1 MLPLSALMVQ
11 GGGILWY
18 RVTYRESLRPL
29 WLLLAAA
36 IVISASPFAIARA
49 MSISCFDALALPLTI
64 ECSAGRLESA
74 GYALIRVLASALVA
88 AVSADVV
95 QKARYRRD
103 KPRSLAGW
111 AMAPLLFLALLASQ
125 AIVPPSSL
133 PRVMEGDWWRWG
145 PLPGLSNVAAMAAT
159 EELFWRGF
167 LQEALLR
174 LAPKRYSLPLA
185 VTVVAA
191 IWALLHVVWADYE
204 EISAVV
210 PLFIVAICFGAV
222 AHRWGVMV
230 TTVVHV
236 AFNICVFLS
245 LGE

>member
-1 MLPLSALMVQ
+1 MAQCVGEKARVPSREAQSPTPRSAPLVTLQ
-11 GGGILWY
+11 
-18 RVTYRESLRPL
+18 VTYI
-29 WLLLAAA
+29 W
-36 IVISASPFAIARA
+36 ASRYFHYRSFQPVWGF
-49 MSISCFDALALPLTI
+49 
-64 ECSAGRLESA
+64 GR
-74 GYALIRVLASALVA
+74 RH
-88 AVSADVV
+88 
-95 QKARYRRD
+95 RY
-103 KPRSLAGW
+103 
-111 AMAPLLFLALLASQ
+111 
-125 AIVPPSSL
+125 PPSL
-133 PRVMEGDWWRWG
+133 PRITEGDWWRWG

-174 LAPKRYSLPLA
+174 LGPKRYSLPLA

-210 PLFIVAICFGAV
+210 PLFIVAICFGVV

-245 LGE
+245 LRE